1 MTVPPPYYPPPP
13 PYGGAYVQPM
23 SPADE
28 KLWATLIHL
37 GGLFFG
43 FLAPL
48 IGYLVLKDRGPFV
61 RAHTATAL
69 NFQLTLLIAY
79 FAGVVLTVFIIG
91 IFVLI
96 AAYVLNI
103 VLCIIAAVKAN
114 RGEWYTYPLSITF
127 AR

>member
-1 MTVPPPYYPPPP
+1 MTQYPPP
-13 PYGGAYVQPM
+13 PYGPPPPPSM

-28 KLWATLIHL
+28 KMWATLIHL

-43 FLAPL
+43 FIAPL

-69 NFQLTLLIAY
+69 NFQLTLLIVY
-79 FAGVVLTVFIIG
+79 VAGYILTFVIVG

-96 AAYVLNI
+96 AAGILALVFS
-103 VLCIIAAVKAN
+103 IIAAVKAN
-114 RGEWYTYPLSITF
+114 QGQWYQYPMTIRFVS
-127 AR
+127 